1 MSMKEITVFDWRKIF
16 KYIPSNGEDVV
27 IVKAFETRKGEWAVR
42 DVATIP
48 EVL

>member
-1 MSMKEITVFDWRKIF
+1 M
-16 KYIPSNGEDVV
+16 YIPSNGEDAV
-27 IVKAFETRKGEWAVR
+27 IVKTFELRKGEWAVR

>member
-1 MSMKEITVFDWRKIF
+1 M
-16 KYIPSNGEDVV
+16 YIPSHGKDVV